1 MGKIRPNQNRD
12 APAAKAKVT
21 SFVEDE
27 PASMKEKVAREIE
40 LAKVRKQIPMEKP
53 KKVIKKK
60 KMSTKARVR
69 HERLLERGLADADKV
84 ATKVDKNSEK
94 VAKKKRGKQMWE

>member
-1 MGKIRPNQNRD
+1 MGKIRPNRNQD

-21 SFVEDE
+21 SFTEDE

-40 LAKVRKQIPMEKP
+40 LAKIRKQIPMEKT

-60 KMSTKARVR
+60 KMSTKARMR
-69 HERLLERGLADADKV
+69 HEKMLERGLADADKV
-84 ATKVDKNSEK
+84 AAKVDKSTEK